1 MKQIFTLIVSVLT
14 VATAMAQVET
24 IDWPGAVYVDMAES
38 QTEVAVDVQNVSSES
53 LDLRVSSSP
62 SSFVS
67 GAEYRFCW
75 GPICYDWTDT
85 DFVSPAGNNNNLI
98 VTLAPDEITSTFY
111 TDYKHNGNS
120 GSSVIEYCWFDNT
133 DPSIEGCF
141 TLTWQTE
148 PVDVNELNVQA
159 EISEISPN
167 PVVGTSS
174 IAYNVIG
181 SFNKANIQVY
191 SLVGELIQ
199 DVAISNPIGMLM
211 VNAVDYNV
219 GIYFVNVIVDGQVH
233 STKKMVISK

>member
-1 MKQIFTLIVSVLT
+1 MKQIFTLLVTVLAF
-14 VATAMAQVET
+14 ATAIAQVEA
-24 IDWPGAVYVDMAES
+24 IDWPGAVYVDMAVA
-38 QTEVAVDVQNVSSES
+38 QTEAAVDIQNVSSES

-85 DFVSPAGNNNNLI
+85 DFVSPTGNNNNLV
-98 VTLAPDEITSTFY
+98 VTLAPDEVTNTFY

-120 GSSVIEYCWFDNT
+120 GTSVVEYCWFDNNDT
-133 DPSIEGCF
+133 SVESCF

-148 PVDVNELNVQA
+148 PVSVGELNVQA

-174 IAYNVIG
+174 IAYNVMG
-181 SFNKANIQVY
+181 SYSKANVQVY
-191 SLVGELIQ
+191 SLVGELVQ
-199 DVAISNPIGMLM
+199 DVTINSPIGLLM
-211 VNAVDYNV
+211 VNAADYNA
-219 GIYFVNVIVDGQVH
+219 GIYFVNVIVDGQIH
-233 STKKMVISK
+233 STKKMVVSK